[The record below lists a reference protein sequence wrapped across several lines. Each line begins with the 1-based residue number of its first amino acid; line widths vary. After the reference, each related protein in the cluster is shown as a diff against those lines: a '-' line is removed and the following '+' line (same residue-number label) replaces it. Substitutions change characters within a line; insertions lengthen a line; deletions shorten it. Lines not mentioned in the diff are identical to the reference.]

1 MRLKRILQFAGVS
14 GTGLAI
20 DYAIYTVLCA
30 GGMPAG
36 WANLISAGTAVTF
49 VFVASA
55 RRIFQTEHRYLERLF
70 AVYAVYQVVAVS
82 AASWA
87 VGTATELF
95 GGRYLLGK
103 TVIVP
108 LSFTAN
114 YLFMAWLLS
123 ARDRKPA

>member
-1 MRLKRILQFAGVS
+1 MRLKRILRFAGAS

-20 DYAIYTVLCA
+20 DYAIYTLLCN

-36 WANLISAGTAVTF
+36 WANLISAGIAVTF
-49 VFVASA
+49 VFVVSA
-55 RRIFQTEHRYLERLF
+55 RRIFESEHRYLERLF
-70 AVYAVYQVVAVS
+70 VVYAAYQVVAVS

-87 VGTATELF
+87 VGAATEQLD
-95 GGRYLLGK
+95 GRYLLGK
-103 TVIVP
+103 TVILP

-123 ARDRKPA
+123 TRDGKPA